1 MKDIKVRLLSLAM
14 IVAVLV
20 STSSF
25 AFAFDEGMFAPA
37 QIAGLPLTKRGM
49 KIKPNE
55 IYNPGGVGLTDAV
68 IRLSIGCTAE
78 FVSPDG
84 LILTN
89 HHCGFDALVKAST
102 PEKDLVETGFKTESR
117 AGEIAA
123 KDYSIFITNREEDV
137 TARVKA
143 GTEGL
148 TGAALADA
156 SKKNSDAVAA
166 AEQAKNLNADDK
178 AKAGSAYTAR
188 LHQLKAAANT
198 IDQGTG
204 EIYEPGEVPAI
215 DPDDEFLKGLEQGQ

>member
-1 MKDIKVRLLSLAM
+1 MKPIKDRFLSLAM
-14 IVAVLV
+14 ILAVLV

-25 AFAFDEGMFAPA
+25 ALAFDEGMFAPA
-37 QIAGLPLTKRGM
+37 QIAGLPLAKRGL

-102 PEKDLVETGFKTESR
+102 PDKDLVETGFKTESR

-137 TARVKA
+137 TAQIKA
-143 GTEGL
+143 GTDGL
-148 TGAALADA
+148 SGSALAA
-156 SKKNSDAVAA
+156 AVAKNIDTVTK
-166 AEQAKNLNADDK
+166 AEQAKAKPGGDRSHPDAQQRFLLLPIRNA
-178 AKAGSAYTAR
+178 A
-188 LHQLKAAANT
+188 
-198 IDQGTG
+198 DQGHPCSLRSTPQ
-204 EIYEPGEVPAI
+204 YRRFRWRP
-215 DPDDEFLKGLEQGQ
+215 